1 MCRFAYRIRY
11 RSARTKSEH
20 AALPSRRLTESSR
33 HSIWGGEGIVPQRRE
48 KFKSAPRSSKAL
60 SLGCGKPSQE
70 ALLVPENDEDFA
82 RGRRLPLLLGLAAAA
97 WIVLILLVVWGP
109 TLLSLIAQLG
119 LAGPVKVLPPL
130 I

>member
-1 MCRFAYRIRY
+1 LRNGYATEVQERKANTRFAIRRDGDREPSVFCGEGEGSVPQY
-11 RSARTKSEH
+11 PEKPAPSAR
-20 AALPSRRLTESSR
+20 SRKASLLA
-33 HSIWGGEGIVPQRRE
+33 
-48 KFKSAPRSSKAL
+48 SA
-60 SLGCGKPSQE
+60 KPSQE

-82 RGRRLPLLLGLAAAA
+82 RGRRLPLLLAVAAAA
-97 WIVLILLVVWGP
+97 WIVLILLVIWGP